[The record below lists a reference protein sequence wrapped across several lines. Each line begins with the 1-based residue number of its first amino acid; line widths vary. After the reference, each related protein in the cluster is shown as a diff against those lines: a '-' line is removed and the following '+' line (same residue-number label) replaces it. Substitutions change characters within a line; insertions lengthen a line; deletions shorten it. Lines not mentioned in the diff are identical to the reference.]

1 MRTFIENYLHFIKNC
16 IRPPYKKLKTLK
28 SGFIENS
35 NSENNRDPCTSHHHH
50 GTHQFWSIRRFSHRW
65 FWAIWNSG
73 PSVYLR
79 RIFFTHRE
87 SPPLPLRWERVRE
100 FGVLQGFVA
109 TKLDLGREYKESFFA
124 GVLPGSVSQP
134 CALLSS
140 SWERG
145 KADAWDVTL
154 RFQEY
159 LRETR

>member
-1 MRTFIENYLHFIKNC
+1 MPFR
-16 IRPPYKKLKTLK
+16 
-28 SGFIENS
+28 
-35 NSENNRDPCTSHHHH
+35 
-50 GTHQFWSIRRFSHRW
+50 
-65 FWAIWNSG
+65 
-73 PSVYLR
+73 
-79 RIFFTHRE
+79 RE
-87 SPPLPLRWERVRE
+87 SVRE